1 MRAGVRGKLVVLSLL
16 ILVVVSFGFTMLQLH
31 LSRGWVEED
40 LRERAVFFAREIA
53 ATIGDRREF
62 ESSELLGRKIQQLL
76 AVRKSVLQLDIMDFL
91 THDAT
96 VLASSHPGSALA
108 FTPGDILRV
117 RDGAVVSR
125 LVTED
130 DGRYWEVMAPVVI
143 DHTVA
148 GGVAAKF
155 SLKRFD
161 VREERTRWSALV
173 LTAVSVLVMG
183 TLMGIAVHI
192 VVNRPVARFMDAIRR
207 SERGVSAPP
216 VVVNAGD
223 EFGVLARHFNEMMDR
238 IAAFNSE
245 LQVRVAEATAE
256 LTRRYE
262 EVQRLHEQ
270 LFSMQR
276 SLSHAER
283 LALSGRIMVEV
294 AHEVGTPLHSVAG
307 HLELL
312 RQDLPAPVVANGAGR
327 RLQIIESQV
336 ARVTQIIARLLDLTR
351 QSQGD
356 MERVDLNRMVQ
367 ETVELVRPSVA
378 AAGLCLRVEAQRD
391 LARVEGYKNQ
401 LQQVV
406 LNLVTN
412 AMDAT
417 PAKGTITITTRD
429 EPDDARV
436 ELEVIDTGGGIPAE
450 QRDHICEPFFS
461 TKSGRGIGLGLFISA
476 EIVREHKGHIEVT
489 SEPGR
494 GSSFRVV
501 LPAVVA

>member
-1 MRAGVRGKLVVLSLL
+1 MRLGVRGKLVVLSLL
-16 ILVVVSFGFTMLQLH
+16 ILVVVSFGFTVLQLH

-62 ESSELLGRKIQQLL
+62 ESSALLGRKIQQLL

-91 THDAT
+91 HADAV
-96 VLASSHPGSALA
+96 VLASSHPGAALA
-108 FTPGDILRV
+108 FTPGDFLRV

-125 LVTED
+125 LVTEA

-143 DHTVA
+143 DQIVA

-161 VREERTRWSALV
+161 SREDRTRFSALV

-183 TLMGIAVHI
+183 SLMGLAVHM
-192 VVNRPVARFMDAIRR
+192 VVNRPVARFIDAIRR
-207 SERGVSAPP
+207 AERGVPAPP
-216 VVVNAGD
+216 VIVNASD

-245 LQVRVAEATAE
+245 LQVRVADATAE

-262 EVQRLHEQ
+262 EVRRLHEQ

-283 LALSGRIMVEV
+283 LALSGRIMAEV

-312 RQDLPAPVVANGAGR
+312 RQDLPAAVATNGAGR

-336 ARVTQIIARLLDLTR
+336 ARVTEIIARLLDLTR
-351 QSQGD
+351 QPQGEI
-356 MERVDLNRMVQ
+356 ERVDLNRMIQ
-367 ETVELVRPSVA
+367 ETVELVRPSIA
-378 AAGLCLRVEAQRD
+378 AAGLRLTIVSEPT
-391 LARVEGYKNQ
+391 LARVEGYRNQ
-401 LQQVV
+401 LQQVI

-417 PAKGTITITTRD
+417 SPGGEIMIATRGQT
-429 EPDDARV
+429 DDGRV
-436 ELEVIDTGGGIPAE
+436 ELEVTDTGYGIPAD
-450 QRDHICEPFFS
+450 QLKQIFEPFFS
-461 TKSGRGIGLGLFISA
+461 TKAGRGIGLGLFISA
-476 EIVREHKGHIEVT
+476 EVVREHKGHIEVT
-489 SEPGR
+489 SEPGS
-494 GSSFRVV
+494 GSTFRVV
-501 LPAVVA
+501 LPAVGA